1 MDIKEIDKYIER
13 YFLAP
18 YRIRILESRIDYE
31 LGIKGKCSP
40 KYTQEINSL
49 YEYREKIENIIGADD
64 LPKLQILILEN
75 KIVYEEFNLKKH
87 QAWTYRKRIR
97 NKIVEAI
104 NTGEIEVL

>member
-31 LGIKGKCSP
+31 LAIKGKCSP
-40 KYTQEINSL
+40 KYTLEINSL
-49 YEYREKIENIIGADD
+49 YEYRGKIESIIGADD

-75 KIVYEEFNLKKH
+75 KIVFEEFNLKKH

-97 NKIVEAI
+97 SKIVEAI
-104 NTGEIEVL
+104 NTNQLEVL

>member
-31 LGIKGKCSP
+31 LAIKGKCSP
-40 KYTQEINSL
+40 KYTLEINSL
-49 YEYREKIENIIGADD
+49 YEYRKKIESIVGAGD

-75 KIVYEEFNLKKH
+75 KIVFEEFNLKKH
-87 QAWTYRKRIR
+87 QAWNYRKRVR
-97 NKIVEAI
+97 SKILEAL
-104 NTGEIEVL
+104 NAGELEAL